1 MSWQN
6 IQGHDAIVERFVR
19 ASHQNRIAGS
29 YLFVGPDGIG
39 KTTFAQTLAKSL
51 LCQQPQPQLIACGN
65 CASCVQAAAGSHPD
79 IDIVQKP
86 EDRSSIPI
94 EAFVGD
100 SNHRMRAGLCWR
112 IKLRPSLGHRK
123 AALILDADTLLV
135 EAANCLLKTLEE
147 PPDGSIIILVGTSL
161 ERQLPTIRSRCQ
173 IVRFHPLSPN
183 IIFSVLEHE
192 AALRNDS
199 FDASS
204 CRNIAHASN
213 GSLTRARLL
222 LDPDAVSFRN
232 TLVDLLGQSP
242 LNGVS
247 LSKETLAFV
256 EAAGKDAPARRARR
270 KIVLE
275 TALDFFQ
282 TVLRLSVAHASGQDG
297 AFAKAAAGWASRTS
311 NPTEKA
317 SFLLEKSL
325 DALDSVDRNANLSVL
340 IDAWSAVIEAP
351 QLAKPVNP

>member
-1 MSWQN
+1 MGWHT
-6 IQGHDAIVERFVR
+6 IQGHDAIVERFIR

-29 YLFVGPDGIG
+29 YLFVGPAGVG
-39 KTTFAQTLAKSL
+39 KTTFARTLAQAL
-51 LCQQPQPQLIACGN
+51 LCQQPQPRLIACGT
-65 CASCVQAAAGSHPD
+65 CASCIQATAGSHPD

-86 EDRSSIPI
+86 EERSSIPI

-147 PPDGSIIILVGTSL
+147 PPDGSVIILVGTSL

-173 IVRFHPLSPN
+173 IVRFHPLTPDN
-183 IIFSVLEHE
+183 IFNILEHE
-192 AALRNDS
+192 AAAKNES

-204 CRNIAHASN
+204 CRSIAVASN

-222 LDPDAVSFRN
+222 LDPEAVRFR
-232 TLVDLLGQSP
+232 TTIVDMLGQSP
-242 LNGVS
+242 VNGVA
-247 LSKETLAFV
+247 LSQETLAFV
-256 EAAGKDAPARRARR
+256 EAAGKDAPAKRARL

-275 TALDFFQ
+275 TTLDFFQ
-282 TVLRLSVAHASGQDG
+282 TVLRLSVAHSSGQDR
-297 AFAKAAAGWASRTS
+297 AFSKAAAEWANRIS

-317 SFLLEKSL
+317 SLLLEQSL
-325 DALDSVDRNANLSVL
+325 DALDAVDRNANLAVL
-340 IDAWSAVIEAP
+340 VDAWSAVIEAP
-351 QLAKPVNP
+351 QLAKTVK